1 MKNIYKYI
9 AVFSAISIITILFL
23 YFQSVNNAVDNVK
36 ETNTAYSLKL
46 IEKENSWIYE
56 VYNQEQLYIRQ
67 EYIPAVKGK
76 QVFKTKED
84 AEKVGQ
90 VVINKLSNKTLPVI
104 TVAELTTN
112 NISFQ

>member
-9 AVFSAISIITILFL
+9 AVFSAIAILTILLL
-23 YFQSVNNAVDNVK
+23 YFQSVNNAVEDIK
-36 ETNTAYSLKL
+36 ETNSTYSLKL

-84 AEKVGQ
+84 AQKVGQ
-90 VVINKLSNKTLPVI
+90 VVINKLTNKTLPVV
-104 TVAELTTN
+104 TVAELTNN